1 MRVNGRDLMRDVA
14 KKHGIA
20 TSALVS
26 GNKARAY
33 AWPRQEAMYELFTQ
47 CPHLSLPAIA
57 SIVGVSDHTT
67 VRHGIAAHA
76 ERAGLPTPL
85 MGTRSVRGWA
95 SLCAAYEQAMRKA
108 A

>member
-1 MRVNGRDLMRDVA
+1 MRVNGHDLMREIA
-14 KKHGIA
+14 KRNGIA
-20 TSALVS
+20 ASSLVS
-26 GNKARAY
+26 GSKARVY

-57 SIVGVSDHTT
+57 AIVGVSDHTT

-85 MGTRSVRGWA
+85 MGTRSVRGWT
-95 SLCAAYEQAMRKA
+95 SLCAAYEQVMRKA